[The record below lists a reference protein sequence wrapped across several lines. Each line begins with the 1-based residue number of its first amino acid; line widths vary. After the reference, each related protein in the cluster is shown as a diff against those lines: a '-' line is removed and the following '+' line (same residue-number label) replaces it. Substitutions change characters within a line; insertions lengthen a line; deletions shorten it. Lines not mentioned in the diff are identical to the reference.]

1 MRHNNRFFQHIWPV
15 IAEQVTRHRAGP
27 DADILPLVRRL
38 RMRRGARVLD
48 VPCGFGRHALVLAR
62 CGYRVTGVDISPEL
76 LAQARAV
83 CSGASQGLRR
93 GIVAHLPGATKRS
106 RPPRVPEFIRGDM
119 RRLRFRGQFDL
130 VLNLFTS
137 FGYFGDRGDQRVLD
151 SFYRALRPGG
161 RAVVHVI
168 NRDYIVRHYRPRS
181 VSRLKDFRLDERVAM
196 DWATSTIRT
205 EWTVRFQWG
214 SLQAARGER
223 RLDISTMSKKQARA
237 VAGAARTRRPFGI
250 PPRGELKAVPLV
262 RGVTHLRIYSCHELK
277 AMMQRA
283 GFRRVQAFGG
293 FRGEP
298 VSMDRRFLL
307 LVGQR

>member
-1 MRHNNRFFQHIWPV
+1 MVRNAQFFQQIWPV
-15 IAEQVTRHRAGP
+15 ISEQVTRHRAG
-27 DADILPLVRRL
+27 ADDDVLPLLRRL
-38 RMRRGARVLD
+38 GLRRGARVLD

-76 LAQARAV
+76 LAQARAA
-83 CSGASQGLRR
+83 CSGAARGSRR
-93 GIVAHLPGATKRS
+93 GIFRHVPSSHRRN
-106 RPPRVPEFIRGDM
+106 RPLQNPPEFIRGDI

-137 FGYFGDRGDQRVLD
+137 FGYFGDRDDQRVLD
-151 SFYRALRPGG
+151 SFYRALRPSG
-161 RAVVHVI
+161 RAVVHAI

-205 EWTVRFQWG
+205 EWTVRFRRG
-214 SLQAARGER
+214 SALLARFSRRGKSKAR
-223 RLDISTMSKKQARA
+223 RLKPA
-237 VAGAARTRRPFGI
+237 
-250 PPRGELKAVPLV
+250 PRV

-277 AMMQRA
+277 AMLERA

-298 VSMDRRFLL
+298 VSMNRRWLL
-307 LVGQR
+307 LIGQR